1 MAINWGMAGQGNNA
15 LAYFQMGQQMGQSLI
30 DGRVNKALGRVLTG
44 GAQTPGMPSPA
55 PMAQGAPSG
64 MGGGVVATPEQ
75 QAETARMQALYPN
88 APQFAQDAR
97 TNALDADMQTI
108 ARHNPQLFMQLQ
120 QRQAQAE
127 EATRKRQQE
136 QVAAQRTRL
145 TETAKLFEGVT
156 PENYGQRLAVA
167 QQLGIDTSGAPQTYD
182 STWVQQ
188 NAQIMRFAADN
199 PDKLPM
205 IAQEFQAAGIDLNT
219 PQGKQALLN
228 AIAGKYGTDY
238 ADESGNIRR
247 RAAFDPKSFAQPN
260 IPDGA
265 IAELKANPATAAQ
278 FDEIFGPGASSRVL
292 GGQPAGNGPFAP

>member
-1 MAINWGMAGQGNNA
+1 MAINWGMAGQNNNA
-15 LAYFQMGQQMGQSLI
+15 LAYFQMGQQLGQQVI
-30 DGRVNKALGRVLTG
+30 DKKVNNAAARF
-44 GAQTPGMPSPA
+44 M
-55 PMAQGAPSG
+55 QGDQNAIADVAKYDAG
-64 MGGGVVATPEQ
+64 MG
-75 QAETARMQALYPN
+75 
-88 APQFAQDAR
+88 
-97 TNALDADMQTI
+97 
-108 ARHNPQLFMQLQ
+108 MQLQ
-120 QRQAQAE
+120 QRQAALE
-127 EATRKRQQE
+127 EAKRKRQQE
-136 QVAAQRTRL
+136 EVLARRTRL

-167 QQLGIDTSGAPQTYD
+167 QQLGIDTSSAPQAYD
-182 STWVQQ
+182 PTWVQQ

-260 IPDGA
+260 IPEGA
-265 IAELKANPATAAQ
+265 VAELKANPGTAAQ
-278 FDEIFGPGASSRVL
+278 FDEIFGPGASARIL

>member
-156 PENYGQRLAVA
+156 PENYGQRLALA
-167 QQLGIDTSGAPQTYD
+167 QQLGIDTSAAPQSFD
-182 STWVQQ
+182 PAWVQQ

-238 ADESGNIRR
+238 ADENGNIRR
-247 RAAFDPKSFAQPN
+247 RAAFDPKSFAQPA
-260 IPDGA
+260 PGA
-265 IAELKANPATAAQ
+265 IEDGYRFKGGNPADPSAW
-278 FDEIFGPGASSRVL
+278 EKV